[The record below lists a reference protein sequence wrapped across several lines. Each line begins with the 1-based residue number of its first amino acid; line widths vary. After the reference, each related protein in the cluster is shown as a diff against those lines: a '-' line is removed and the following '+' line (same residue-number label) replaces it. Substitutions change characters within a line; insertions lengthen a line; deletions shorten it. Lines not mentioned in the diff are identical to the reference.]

1 MTVGHLRSDLQAS
14 RERLFAPLGAL
25 NEEQFRHVPA
35 GEEWSVAAHL
45 AHLLR
50 VERTF
55 TERAVLALTQDEP
68 RIEATGAVNDGD
80 PALAERLAVPQIIHG
95 MQAARRA
102 LDDLL
107 ARCDGAMLQ
116 RTILHPRFGRMTVAQ
131 IAAKMAAHEGEHAAD
146 VERLAA
152 QSPPTR
158 RVIIP
163 LAQRT

>member
-1 MTVGHLRSDLQAS
+1 MTVAQLRSDLQTS

-25 NEEQFRHVPA
+25 NDEQFRHVTA
-35 GEEWSVAAHL
+35 GETWSIATHL

-55 TERAVLALTQDEP
+55 TERAALALTLDEP
-68 RIEATGAVNDGD
+68 RIEATGPVNDGD
-80 PALAERLAVPQIIHG
+80 PALAQSLAVPQIIHG

-107 ARCDGAMLQ
+107 ARCDAAMLE
-116 RTILHPRFGRMTVAQ
+116 RAILHPRFGRMTIAQ
-131 IAAKMAAHEGEHAAD
+131 IAAKMAAHEREHAAD

-152 QSPPTR
+152 QAPPTR

-163 LAQRT
+163 LAQGT

>member
-1 MTVGHLRSDLQAS
+1 MTVAQLRSDLQAS
-14 RERLFAPLGAL
+14 RQRLFAPLGAL

-35 GEEWSVAAHL
+35 GETWSIATHL

-55 TERAVLALTQDEP
+55 TERAALALRHDDP
-68 RIEATGAVNDGD
+68 RIEPSGSLNDGD
-80 PALAERLAVPQIIHG
+80 PALAQSLAVPQIIHG

-107 ARCDGAMLQ
+107 ARCDAAMLA
-116 RTILHPRFGRMTVAQ
+116 RPIHHPRFGRMTVAQ
-131 IAAKMAAHEGEHAAD
+131 IAARMAAHEGEHAAD

-152 QSPPTR
+152 QAPPSR

-163 LAQRT
+163 MAQRA